1 MNFIMERMSGLHYY
15 CLTKL
20 LFDLLMLPSLSL
32 TTLHHHHSIYTHTY
46 TVLHPLIHKYQTRQ
60 SYLAATNPNR
70 IAVLSP
76 DLKRVRANQQ
86 RVAEKRAAEAK
97 EEQRQRKQ
105 VERERKRVKSPEE
118 ERWDALGG
126 EGRRLGVADAD
137 NGEDVVGGDGGL
149 RQRR

>member
-1 MNFIMERMSGLHYY
+1 MLFSCVHTSLLTLSFSQHYIILY
-15 CLTKL
+15 HIK
-20 LFDLLMLPSLSL
+20 
-32 TTLHHHHSIYTHTY
+32 THTHIHTHNTH
-46 TVLHPLIHKYQTRQ
+46 TVLHPLIHKYQTHQ

-86 RVAEKRAAEAK
+86 LVAEKRAAEAK

-118 ERWDALGG
+118 ERWDSLGG
-126 EGRRLGVADAD
+126 EGRKLGVSAD
-137 NGEDVVGGDGGL
+137 NGDDVGGGDGGL